1 MNNQQEIEKLAEKG
15 KAIVD
20 CCAIEDRSRTPAEER
35 QLGEIHARLKELRD
49 EQGHQKD
56 VDGFRAGG
64 GNAEEI
70 RVDSP
75 APAGR
80 LGDAFIRSKGYK
92 SIKDAQTRG
101 QTWSSGPVEVP
112 YQSKGTLM
120 EGSVAGTLVPAQYQP
135 GIVSKLF
142 QPVGLADYFGQETTT
157 SSHWRYALEG
167 TATSGAAGV
176 AEGGTK
182 PESTFNYSE
191 VDEPVKKIATS
202 LPVSDELLE
211 DAPAIQTYIN
221 NRLSL
226 FIQSEE
232 ERQLLL
238 APAPTSWSG
247 SPGAR
252 GSTPT
257 APPQAARSRSSRY
270 SRRRRAAAAQPS
282 WTPT

>member
-1 MNNQQEIEKLAEKG
+1 MNHQQEMEKLAEKG
-15 KAIVD
+15 KAIID
-20 CCAIEDRSRTPAEER
+20 CTVIEDRARTPSEER

-64 GNAEEI
+64 SNAEEI
-70 RVDSP
+70 RVGSA

-80 LGDAFIRSKGYK
+80 LGDAFITSKGYK

-112 YQSKGTLM
+112 YQQKGTLM

-176 AEGGTK
+176 AEGAVK

-221 NRLSL
+221 NRISL

-238 APAPTSWSG
+238 GGGTNELVGITGRSG
-247 SPGAR
+247 VNTFG
-252 GSTPT
+252 T
-257 APPQAARSRSSRY
+257 AAAARSRSSRY
-270 SRRRRAAAAQPS
+270 SRRRRAVAAQPS